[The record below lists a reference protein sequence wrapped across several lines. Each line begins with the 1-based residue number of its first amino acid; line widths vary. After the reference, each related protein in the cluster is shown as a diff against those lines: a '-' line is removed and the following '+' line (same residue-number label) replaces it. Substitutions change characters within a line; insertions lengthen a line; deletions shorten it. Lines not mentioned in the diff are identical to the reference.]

1 MNNQNETKFVESTIK
16 EISNTIKNKFINTK
30 PLYLAL
36 ILATIIFVVSYYYF
50 QEFLAINA
58 GGLFGLMIVATT
70 AFLDTAVL
78 KLNTYEE
85 IIKGNI
91 AYAIVFLSITL
102 SVVFGYL
109 IAFMAFLK

>member
-1 MNNQNETKFVESTIK
+1 MNNSNYNTKNNYVETLKSTI
-16 EISNTIKNKFINTK
+16 ETKFINTK

-36 ILATIIFVVSYYYF
+36 ILATIIFLLSYFYF

-58 GGLFGLMIVATT
+58 GGLFGLMIVATS

-91 AYAIVFLSITL
+91 AYAIVFLSIIL
-102 SVVFGYL
+102 AVIFGYL